1 MPGHAAS
8 DRTAVSSPQIYD
20 VQKERFE
27 VPHEHVRSLQSA
39 PTSPISDTL
48 EMTTK
53 PFGLIVRRKE
63 TKKVV

>member
-8 DRTAVSSPQIYD
+8 DCTAVSSPQIYD
-20 VQKERFE
+20 VQKQRFE
-27 VPHEHVRSLQSA
+27 VPHEHISSVKSN